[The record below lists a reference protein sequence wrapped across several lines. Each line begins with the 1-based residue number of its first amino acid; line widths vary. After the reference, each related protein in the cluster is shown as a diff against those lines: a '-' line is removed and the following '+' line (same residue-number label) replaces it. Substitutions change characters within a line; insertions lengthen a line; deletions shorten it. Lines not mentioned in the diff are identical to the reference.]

1 MISANE
7 SASLNWAENM
17 TTMLQGFGR
26 LAFPF
31 TGSAMPTAGANP
43 LLEFFMAGQRA
54 FGESLAA
61 ATQSGRGAEMLA
73 DYQHMAATFL
83 NPFAILGRVEAGTKN
98 PLLDAMEHT
107 YGAVSDALGFGAP
120 RAFQKSMREI
130 IAAGIERERAQADL
144 LARLNTAWP
153 RIGEGVGKRL
163 TELASEGKSPA
174 RLIELLRVW
183 TTVSEQVF
191 HEILQSPEG
200 LAAIGGFL
208 RATTRYRIEVNRII
222 ELLSEFYNIPTR
234 AEVDEAYRE
243 IQNLKRELRALRR
256 SLPSASIEATGDN
269 AKQKEKS

>member
-1 MISANE
+1 MISANQP
-7 SASLNWAENM
+7 ASPNWAETM

-26 LAFPF
+26 LTFPF
-31 TGSAMPTAGANP
+31 TGAAIPTAGANP
-43 LLEFFMAGQRA
+43 FLEFFMAGQRA

-61 ATQSGRGAEMLA
+61 ATQTGKGAEMLA

-83 NPFAILGRVEAGTKN
+83 NPFAILGRVEAGAKN

-120 RAFQKSMREI
+120 RDFQKSMRAI
-130 IAAGIERERAQADL
+130 IAAGIDRERAQVDL

-163 TELASEGKSPA
+163 AELATQGKSPA
-174 RLIELLRVW
+174 RLIELLRIW
-183 TTVSEQVF
+183 TEVSERVF

-200 LAAIGGFL
+200 LAAIAGYL

-222 ELLSEFYNIPTR
+222 ELVSEFYNIPTR

-243 IQNLKRELRALRR
+243 IQSLKREVRALRR
-256 SLPSASIEATGDN
+256 ATPSASIEATGGSV
-269 AKQKEKS
+269 APKETA